1 MSQKLAEL
9 SSPYRILKLIG
20 QIPILWMLQRRWRKR
35 ISKLNVKMF
44 HKLNLGT
51 AIALIKKNAISGIAA
66 QLMALGE
73 LKLILI

>member
-1 MSQKLAEL
+1 
-9 SSPYRILKLIG
+9 
-20 QIPILWMLQRRWRKR
+20 
-35 ISKLNVKMF
+35 MF